1 VPELTIHHAL
11 ERLRHDL
18 LDDAIRRLRGEATTD
33 GAAGEPGG
41 VLATIAGST
50 GDSVRRDVQEVVDA
64 KTWTYDGGT
73 VSSVL
78 GTWLLPLVPLVV
90 NSFVRRA
97 WE

>member
-1 VPELTIHHAL
+1 
-11 ERLRHDL
+11 
-18 LDDAIRRLRGEATTD
+18 
-33 GAAGEPGG
+33 

-90 NSFVRRA
+90 NSFVR
-97 WE
+97 